1 MSVGEKQCQM
11 LWKNAIGYV
20 LTVRRELI
28 RIFVKEDRQR
38 RNVQGILVVGL
49 VVACAACKTGATP
62 FISSFPN
69 RFCYKIQSCLPFTL
83 SRISTNLL
91 LSLGLVPIVEAM
103 RVWGLDHIWISAWSG
118 GCLVPAQKYAALVLA
133 LLHKCS
139 EIFGQQ
145 YQNIFV
151 LILAVWLVVY
161 HESSRASVGAV
172 VVVLWWLPR
181 PAVHCSLQVQAQLPA
196 SRPSL
201 EQVCTS
207 VGELCR
213 VQCSLQI

>member
-1 MSVGEKQCQM
+1 MSVGEKYCQM

-20 LTVRRELI
+20 FTVRRELI

-83 SRISTNLL
+83 SRISTSQLPNQMIFVFTIALALCIDHLSLQPIERRDTAMYQISTNLL

-103 RVWGLDHIWISAWSG
+103 RVAGLDDFWISAWCG
-118 GCLVPAQKYAALVLA
+118 GCLPK
-133 LLHKCS
+133 
-139 EIFGQQ
+139 
-145 YQNIFV
+145 N
-151 LILAVWLVVY
+151 
-161 HESSRASVGAV
+161 
-172 VVVLWWLPR
+172 
-181 PAVHCSLQVQAQLPA
+181 VQHFFWHDCIN
-196 SRPSL
+196 
-201 EQVCTS
+201 V
-207 VGELCR
+207 
-213 VQCSLQI
+213 